1 MGGSQR
7 QRDRKAFTLVE
18 VVVGCVLLATLLVST
33 LLATSRYRGQ
43 IARARQRQQAVYLAD
58 KLLASWWDSKK
69 GIPLAE
75 SGAIADPAQPNSLSL
90 TWQTSVVSSRSV
102 LGVIHPVVRLQVF
115 DRLGRSELVAI
126 EVLGRASGGG
136 P

>member
-1 MGGSQR
+1 MVGSQR
-7 QRDRKAFTLVE
+7 QWNRKAFTLVE

-33 LLATSRYRGQ
+33 LLATSRYRSQ
-43 IARARQRQQAVYLAD
+43 IARAQRRQQAVYLAD
-58 KLLASWWDSKK
+58 TLLASWWDSQK

-75 SGAIADPAQPNSLSL
+75 SGTVADPLKPNSASLS
-90 TWQTSVVSSRSV
+90 WQTSVVSSRNV
-102 LGVIHPVVRLQVF
+102 LGVVHPVVRLQVF
-115 DRLGRSELVAI
+115 DRLGRSELVAV

>member
-1 MGGSQR
+1 MVDSQR
-7 QRDRKAFTLVE
+7 QRDRQAFTLVE

-33 LLATSRYRGQ
+33 FLATSRYRNQ
-43 IARARQRQQAVYLAD
+43 TARAQRRQQAVYLAD
-58 KLLASWWDSKK
+58 KLLASWWNSQK

-75 SGAIADPAQPNSLSL
+75 NGTVADPARSNSHIL
-90 TWQTSVVSSRSV
+90 TWQTSVVSSRNV
-102 LGVIHPVVRLQVF
+102 LGVVHPVIRLQVF
-115 DRLGRSELVAI
+115 DQLGRSELVAI

>member
-1 MGGSQR
+1 MESKQG

-33 LLATSRYRGQ
+33 LLATSRYRNQ
-43 IARARQRQQAVYLAD
+43 IARAQRRQQAVYLAD
-58 KLLASWWDSKK
+58 MLLASWWDSQK

-75 SGAIADPAQPNSLSL
+75 SGFVADPLKPSSASLS
-90 TWQTSVVSSRSV
+90 WQTSVVSSRNV
-102 LGVIHPVVRLQVF
+102 LGVVHPVVRLQVF
-115 DRLGRSELVAI
+115 DRSGRSELVAI

>member
-1 MGGSQR
+1 MVGNRR
-7 QRDRKAFTLVE
+7 QPARKAFTLVE

-33 LLATSRYRGQ
+33 LLAASRYRSQ
-43 IARARQRQQAVYLAD
+43 ITRARQRQQAAYLAD
-58 KLLASWWDSKK
+58 KLLATWWDSQK

-75 SGAIADPAQPNSLSL
+75 SGVIEDPDRPNSLSL
-90 TWQTSVVSSRSV
+90 TWRTSVVSSRTL
-102 LGVIHPVVRLQVF
+102 LGAVHPVVKLQVF
-115 DRLGRSELVAI
+115 DRLGQIELVAV